1 MDEREIKE
9 IIDKNL
15 FDKDRMFNNI
25 KMKIEEDE
33 FKNNLKVLLLLIL
46 NRKESYGVEI
56 SKELLILTKDKL
68 KERERLIYP
77 MLHRL
82 ENEGLIKSY
91 WKSERRYYFI
101 DLKGKVY
108 LKERKSITE
117 KIRGGKKISLKEEFS
132 WS

>member
-1 MDEREIKE
+1 MDERKIKE
-9 IIDKNL
+9 IIDKDL

-33 FKNNLKVLLLLIL
+33 LKNNLKILLLLIL

-91 WKSERRYYFI
+91 WKFERRYYFI
-101 DLKGKVY
+101 DLKGKAY
-108 LKERKSITE
+108 LEERKSIVE
-117 KIRGGKKISLKEEFS
+117 KLRGGKKIALKEEFS
-132 WS
+132 WI